1 MFLKAPQSK
10 LATDPEWAGRTLPA
24 LGRRTSLSPDSPEE
38 TEALT

>member
-10 LATDPEWAGRTLPA
+10 LATDPEWAGGTLPA
-24 LGRRTSLSPDSPEE
+24 PGRTSLSSDSPEE